1 MILAVDAGNSNI
13 VLGFLTG
20 TTVQYTAR
28 LQTDCTA
35 GAADYTSSIYAA
47 LRRGGYEA
55 ADFEGVILSSVAAS
69 ATEPLRQALSCL
81 TGTPPLVVGETIQ
94 TSLDIR
100 LTGQETVGSDLI
112 AAAEGA
118 LQRYAP
124 PLVIVDMGTATTFTV
139 LDGSGAFLGGAIA
152 PGVRLSAEALARRT
166 GLPVADMTAPEN
178 AIGRNT
184 ADCLRSGAILGAA
197 AMVDGMIGRLEESL
211 GKPVTVVATGG
222 LSRCVIPYC
231 RRQIIWDEWLLL
243 RGLAVMYQAS
253 TG

>member
-13 VLGFLTG
+13 VLGCLTG
-20 TTVQYTAR
+20 TTVLYTAR

-35 GAADYTSSIYAA
+35 GATDYTSSIHAA
-47 LRRGGYEA
+47 LRRGGYDT

-69 ATEPLRQALSCL
+69 ATEPLRQALSSL

-118 LQRYAP
+118 LQRYSP

-139 LDGSGAFLGGAIA
+139 LDESGAFLGGAIA

-184 ADCLRSGAILGAA
+184 ADFLGAA

-253 TG
+253 NG